1 MLTASWGVYKSSNV
15 LIFAFSASS
24 INYLLTMNKFSS
36 LDDGRLVKDFILGFS
51 TKDTDSFFILN
62 LDDLIG
68 TEGSSN

>member
-1 MLTASWGVYKSSNV
+1 MLTASCGVYKSSNV